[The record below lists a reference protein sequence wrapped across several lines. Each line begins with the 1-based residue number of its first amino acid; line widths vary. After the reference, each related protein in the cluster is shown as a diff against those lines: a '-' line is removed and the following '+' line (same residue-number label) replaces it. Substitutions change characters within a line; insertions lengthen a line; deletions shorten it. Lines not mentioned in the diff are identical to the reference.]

1 LYKYSKQQQT
11 AMRANQAFTIFV
23 VLLALV
29 VLVSAGK
36 KGGNSYSNR
45 CNLKTVIDPSN
56 CVLEADYIVVGAG
69 GGGAP
74 LLRKLSDDYA
84 YSVLGF
90 EAGAYRENDPNVRS
104 PFGSQVV
111 SSTGVATYGFQMKTA
126 QDTGTGKVFDI
137 SIGRLLGGSTSHN
150 GMMYVRGSPQLFNK
164 WQSLVGPTWSSSAVN
179 AAYNRIENY
188 TNDNSSYNPRRGSGG
203 ALDVRRPA
211 NGASSG
217 AGSIATKIAQWT
229 AQASGI
235 SVTPDYN
242 DPATPVGPFVRYDL
256 FQTPETTRESSSTA
270 FLPSSVLKAD
280 GTGVGNRKLRIF
292 WQSSVTRVLIEN
304 GKAVGVE
311 VLINGVTHYAYAK
324 KEVILAANIFSTQ
337 ILQNSGVGN
346 ATALHQLGIQVK
358 VNNPNV
364 GRHLQNHKSLASLTW
379 TFNPNNGPIG
389 LASDPAGLYGGGAI
403 LPSWNAQGPIP
414 SSELSKPRKY
424 QILWLPNTE
433 NTFRAYIMQLL
444 PQSEGFTLIQSKD
457 PLQVPLHQEN
467 MFLNPNDLDDFAK
480 FIYYGLQKTLTP
492 VMQANDP
499 SVTME
504 LTFPNLDKVKEHIL
518 AYCGTAFHYSGTN
531 RMASSSAT
539 GVVDAQG
546 RVFGVQRLRVADSS
560 ILPSSVDGNTAAP
573 AVMVGFRIAEFIIAS
588 R

>member
-1 LYKYSKQQQT
+1 
-11 AMRANQAFTIFV
+11 MRVNKAFSTFV

-36 KGGNSYSNR
+36 KGGSGGNR
-45 CNLKTVIDPSN
+45 CNIKTVIDPSN

-74 LLRKLSDDYA
+74 LLRKLSDDYD

-90 EAGAYRENDPNVRS
+90 EAGTYREDDPNVRS
-104 PFGSQVV
+104 PFGSQAV
-111 SSTGVATYGFQMKTA
+111 SVTGTATYGFQMKTA

-150 GMMYVRGSPQLFNK
+150 GMMYVRGSPQLFNQ
-164 WQSLVGPTWSSSAVN
+164 WQSLVGPTWSSAEIN

-188 TNDNSSYNPRRGSGG
+188 TNENSPVNPNRGSGG
-203 ALDVRRPA
+203 LLDVRRPA
-211 NGASSG
+211 NGPSSG
-217 AGSIATKIAQWT
+217 AGSIATKIAEWT

-235 SVTPDYN
+235 PVTPDYN

-256 FQTPETTRESSSTA
+256 FQTPATTRESSSSA
-270 FLPSSVLKAD
+270 FLPSSVLNPD

-292 WQSSVTRVLIEN
+292 WQSSVTRVLIEY

-311 VLINGVTHYAYAK
+311 VLINGVTHRAYAK
-324 KEVILAANIFSTQ
+324 KEVILAASIFSTQ

-346 ATALHQLGIQVK
+346 GTALHQHGIQVK

-379 TFNPNNGPIG
+379 TFNPNDGPIG
-389 LASDPAGLYGGGAI
+389 LVSDPAGLYGGGAV

-414 SSELSKPRKY
+414 ASELSKPRKY
-424 QILWLPNTE
+424 QILWLPNTA
-433 NTFRAYIMQLL
+433 NTFRAYIMQLM
-444 PQSEGFTLIQSKD
+444 PESEGSTLIQSKD

-467 MFLNPNDLDDFAK
+467 MFQNPNDLDDFAN
-480 FIYYGLQKTLTP
+480 FIYYGLQNTLTP
-492 VMQANDP
+492 VMQADDP

-504 LTFPNLDKVKEHIL
+504 LTFPNVDAVKAHIL
-518 AYCGTAFHYSGTN
+518 AACGTAYHYSSTN
-531 RMASSSAT
+531 RMAYSAAT

-560 ILPSSVDGNTAAP
+560 ILPTAVDGNTGAP